1 MINTTEIAKIILELS
16 GLEDQYNL
24 RYVEGL
30 IMERYELMKYDRL
43 LETFLKEEDEEDE
56 EDVEDEDSDVAIEG
70 DPEDLK
76 DFSDTDGDEIP
87 DVVDDEEP
95 AATVDD
101 EDGVDT
107 DTPQSTG
114 RDRAD
119 TQEPP
124 AQQSKNK
131 PELKIN
137 IISKEEA
144 RELMS
149 YKGKIFTAIFTKKD
163 GNRRVLNG
171 MTGVRKYTSGGE
183 LNYSPSDKGLIP
195 VYDLKIGNGPKG
207 YRMININGLLAL
219 KMGGKQYKI
228 EQ

>member
-1 MINTTEIAKIILELS
+1 MINITEIAKLILEQS
-16 GLEDQYNL
+16 GLQDQYNL

-43 LETFLKEEDEEDE
+43 LETFLKEQDEEDE
-56 EDVEDEDSDVAIEG
+56 EDVEDEDNDIAIEG

-87 DVVDDEEP
+87 DVIDDEENEEP

-101 EDGVDT
+101 EDGDS
-107 DTPQSTG
+107 PQSTG
-114 RDRAD
+114 KDRGD
-119 TQEPP
+119 TQKPP
-124 AQQSKNK
+124 VQPSKQRVD
-131 PELKIN
+131 PKIN

-149 YKGKIFTAIFTKKD
+149 YKGRIFTAIFTKKD
-163 GNRRVLNG
+163 GTRRVLNG

-183 LNYSPSDKGLIP
+183 LKYSPSDKGLIP
-195 VYDLKIGNGPKG
+195 VYDLKIGNGPEG
-207 YRMININGLLAL
+207 YRMINVNGLLAL

-228 EQ
+228 E